1 MVRSR
6 AVMPSAIAP
15 PTSLPKSGAREL
27 VEQLIIAVVLAL
39 FVRTFVVQTFK
50 IPSGS
55 MENTLLVGD
64 RLFVDQMLLSDQPT
78 LRPVLPVGTIARGDV
93 LVFKH
98 PRDSRP

>member
-1 MVRSR
+1 
-6 AVMPSAIAP
+6 MPSAIAP

-64 RLFVDQMLLSDQPT
+64 HLFVNKMLLSDQPT
-78 LRPVLPVGTIARGDV
+78 LRPVLPGDHRPRRC

-98 PRDSRP
+98 PGRFPTVI